1 MKNFF
6 KWSFIAN
13 IRLDTGVILQCKLL
27 KCIVTMKTKFLTTLT
42 RLLDFLGRLLA
53 LLRGRRAK

>member
-1 MKNFF
+1 
-6 KWSFIAN
+6 
-13 IRLDTGVILQCKLL
+13 
-27 KCIVTMKTKFLTTLT
+27 MKTKFLTTLT